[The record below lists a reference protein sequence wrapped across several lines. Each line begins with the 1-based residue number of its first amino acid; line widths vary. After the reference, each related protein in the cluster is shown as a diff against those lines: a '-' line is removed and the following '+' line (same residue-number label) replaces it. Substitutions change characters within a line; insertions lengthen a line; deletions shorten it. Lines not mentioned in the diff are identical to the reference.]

1 MRCKAPV
8 LPPNQAGTGSKFS
21 DWPAARAVRR
31 NGPVPTSVSGF
42 VNQVS
47 SPAAAITL
55 RSTTQNGH
63 SPTRV
68 VQYAARLVRVEGNVN
83 ASIFTS
89 PLSVVA
95 RPLAHAL

>member
-1 MRCKAPV
+1 MWMRCNAPV

-21 DWPAARAVRR
+21 HWPAARAVMRK
-31 NGPVPTSVSGF
+31 GPVPISVSGF

-47 SPAAAITL
+47 SPADAITL

-68 VQYAARLVRVEGNVN
+68 VQYAARLLSVDVN
-83 ASIFTS
+83 A
-89 PLSVVA
+89 
-95 RPLAHAL
+95 